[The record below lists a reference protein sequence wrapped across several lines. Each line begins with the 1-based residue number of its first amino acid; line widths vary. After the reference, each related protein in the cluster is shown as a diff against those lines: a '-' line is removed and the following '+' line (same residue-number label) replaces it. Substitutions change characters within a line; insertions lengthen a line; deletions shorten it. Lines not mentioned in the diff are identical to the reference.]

1 MPAPLLRYQALF
13 AAVLLAAWL
22 PAFAQPDPREALAA
36 RIIETAQLERL
47 VLAQA
52 RAKALADPKLEQA
65 LDDEMYRLR
74 GAALWNSQHPAWAPA
89 RNALREMA
97 ARDSNQWIAQ
107 FESSEAAR
115 TGVRDLAGS
124 YRREYLADL
133 LAFAESQ
140 GGAAYFARRL
150 AEARVRGGE
159 SIYSV
164 DPATPAQLQQLAADA
179 RKRFEAL
186 PPAEKQR
193 VKAYTVDIACTECGN
208 KSNVQFLD
216 LYLDDRIRW
225 MAEMMAMH
233 WLGDSMEYRKR
244 DANRAELEARF
255 AAKLPVASNKQ
266 LLGTLEMRPDAALV
280 FRVTFYANNAV
291 DGGRL
296 ALEFPKSHP
305 RYAEVLA
312 LVPGLAAGQSRVL
325 YRDRDGVIG
334 DKP

>member
-1 MPAPLLRYQALF
+1 MPGTLLRYQAVF

-22 PAFAQPDPREALAA
+22 PAFAQPDPREELAA
-36 RIIETAQLERL
+36 RIIEAARLERL
-47 VLAQA
+47 VLAEA
-52 RAKALADPKLEQA
+52 RAKARVDPKLEQA

-74 GAALWNSQHPAWAPA
+74 GAALWSAQHPAWAPA
-89 RNALREMA
+89 RNALRELA
-97 ARDSNQWIAQ
+97 ARDSNEWIAQ
-107 FESSEAAR
+107 FEAAQAGK

-133 LAFAESQ
+133 LAFAESP

-150 AEARVRGGE
+150 AEARVRAGE
-159 SIYSV
+159 SIFSL
-164 DPATPAQLQQLAADA
+164 DPATPAQLEKLAAEA

-193 VKAYTVDIACTECGN
+193 VKAYTVDIACTQCGD

-216 LYLDDRIRW
+216 IYLNDRIRW

-233 WLGDSMEYRKR
+233 WLGDSTEYRKR
-244 DANRAELEARF
+244 DAWRDALEAKF
-255 AAKLPVASNKQ
+255 AAKLPVASTKQ

-280 FRVTFYANNAV
+280 FRFTFYANNAV
-291 DGGRL
+291 DGGKL
-296 ALEFPKSHP
+296 ALEFPRSHP

-325 YRDRDGVIG
+325 YRDRDGLIG